1 MFRFSVV
8 LVLLPDI
15 IVPLLESNHINQTWF
30 FNELCAEHSSKSLIL
45 YIVPYKIMFI
55 VVIVTIKNNNIFFFI
70 FLVICKPQP
79 QASGPD

>member
-55 VVIVTIKNNNIFFFI
+55 VVIVTIKNNNIYFFI